1 MNLAG
6 ILAYATRLL
15 PQISQRKTSGEADC
29 GCKNINMQ
37 IRKFTNEMLKYKYA
51 NTQILVPMRYKK
63 TNTKER
69 YNHSNA
75 RNTST
80 NRNVK
85 TQMGKYVCKNAITK
99 FLAKS

>member
-29 GCKNINMQ
+29 GCKNTNMQ

-63 TNTKER
+63 KQIQR
-69 YNHSNA
+69 
-75 RNTST
+75 
-80 NRNVK
+80 K
-85 TQMGKYVCKNAITK
+85 GIITQMPETQAQIEM
-99 FLAKS
+99 